1 MPKKIGIL
9 TRVFSTADYREAFL
23 DGKLYMNT
31 IDFFRNYE
39 EKDDGNIADVH
50 EALSG
55 WMHPHEFRLEIEFN
69 GVKHVLNPED
79 MSGPMTTSMTIHKHA
94 NVFCMTHLHSHELD
108 MSAIK
113 GEEELELARSYFK
126 LPKEVEK
133 LGNFMVVISNPD
145 EFLRRIKI
153 EVQRLFEEK
162 KAIWYSS
169 KQVKYYDESN
179 TSLIL
184 KDVMDAPFHK
194 QLKYFHQCEFR
205 ICLIRDNL
213 LNQPFEMNIGSI
225 KDISIPI
232 DTRDFNSMIELRVD
246 NG

>member
-9 TRVFSTADYREAFL
+9 IRVFSCAEYRDAFL
-23 DGKLYMNT
+23 DGELYMNT
-31 IDFFRNYE
+31 IDFFRSYE
-39 EKDDGNIADVH
+39 EQEDGNIADAH

-94 NVFCMTHLHSHELD
+94 NIFCMTYLHSHVLD
-108 MSAIK
+108 MSSIK
-113 GEEELELARSYFK
+113 NAEEIELARSYFK
-126 LPKEVEK
+126 LPQEVEK
-133 LGNFMVVISNPD
+133 LGNFMVVITNPD
-145 EFLRRIKI
+145 EFLYRVRS
-153 EVQRLFEEK
+153 EAQRLLDDE

-169 KQVKYYDESN
+169 KKVKYYDEIN

-184 KDVMDAPFHK
+184 EDMMEAPFHK
-194 QLKYFHQCEFR
+194 QLKYAHQCEYR
-205 ICLIRDNL
+205 ICLIRDNPS
-213 LNQPFEMNIGSI
+213 NEPFKMNIGSI

-232 DTRDFNSMIELRVD
+232 DTREFNSMIELRVE
-246 NG
+246 